1 MFAKSNTLFFP
12 KVFFS
17 LWDGESFRVV
27 KVNSGGLKEE
37 VIFPGAVLFTEAVLG
52 NYNFFWAFYCL
63 FFGQPGEQSL
73 FYEKEN

>member
-1 MFAKSNTLFFP
+1 
-12 KVFFS
+12 
-17 LWDGESFRVV
+17 VV

-63 FFGQPGEQSL
+63 FFGHPGEQSLLL
-73 FYEKEN
+73 FYEKENTLNLTV